1 MTSAPGRATIA
12 DMRRLLAAL
21 TLVGAIAMAPAAL
34 ADCTCRGRDGSA
46 VELGGYT
53 CLNTADGPRLARC
66 EMVLNNS
73 SWKVTEEDCPTA
85 RATRVPATF
94 SALPPGFVR
103 TLTAARDQ
111 GRLWP
116 DRGSSVAEHF

>member
-1 MTSAPGRATIA
+1 MHRT
-12 DMRRLLAAL
+12 LAAL
-21 TLVGAIAMAPAAL
+21 IFTSALVPASMAA
-34 ADCTCRGRDGSA
+34 ADCTCRARDGVSLR
-46 VELGGYT
+46 LGET
-53 CLNTADGPRLARC
+53 VCLNTANGPRLARC

>member
-1 MTSAPGRATIA
+1 
-12 DMRRLLAAL
+12 MRRLLAAL

-53 CLNTADGPRLARC
+53 CLNTADGPRLGRC

-73 SWKVTEEDCPTA
+73 SWKPTSETCPVA
-85 RATRVPATF
+85 LFSPVSRPLVLAPRPATVV
-94 SALPPGFVR
+94 ALASG
-103 TLTAARDQ
+103 AAAADLPR
-111 GRLWP
+111 
-116 DRGSSVAEHF
+116 SH